1 MFNELN
7 SVENFIRDLLVG
19 KRQRGQILHDPN
31 RPYTVANAALEAT
44 GLGWRYVPA
53 DKLPRSKDQVLVE
66 PYLAEALQRLNPE
79 VAAQPG
85 RADEVIYKLRAILL
99 AVRSG
104 GLVGANEAF
113 TEWLRGAKSM
123 PFGRRNEHTPL
134 RLIDFDDLS
143 RNDYVVTTQ
152 YTYRPSPTIQRRL
165 DIVLLVNGIPLVVGE
180 AKTPTRPAISWVD
193 GAVQIQDDY
202 EVNVP
207 ALFVPNIFSFATEGK
222 EYRYGAIRLPLEK
235 WSPWRAGEA
244 EPAPAPEAEDGFSYA
259 TGTPGQTGLKVVEE
273 AVRGMLRPAVILDL
287 LQNFTL
293 FATDKKH
300 RKIKLIARFQQY
312 EGANQIV
319 ERVVEGYPKKGLLWH
334 FQGSGK
340 SLLMVFAAN
349 KLRLHP
355 DLKNP
360 TVIIVVDRVDLD
372 TQITATFNA
381 ADVPNLVAAA
391 SRQELQTLLAQDVR
405 KVLITTIH
413 KFGEAGGVL
422 NTRENIIVMVDEAH
436 RTQEGDLGRAM
447 REALPN
453 AFLFGL
459 TGTPINKRDR
469 NTFWAFGAAEDEG
482 GYMSR
487 YTFQESIRDN
497 ATLPLHFEA
506 RLVELRVDKDAIDEA
521 YERITGHLSEA
532 DQADLAKMAVKM
544 AVLVKA
550 PERVEAIAADIAA
563 HFQERVAPNGLKGQ
577 VVVFD
582 REACIRYKEALDQYL
597 DPAASTIVM
606 TAAQGDP
613 HDWKQYDRSKEEE
626 ERVLDRFRDPA
637 DPLQLLIV
645 TSKLL
650 AGFDAPILQAM
661 YLDKPMKEHNLLQAI
676 TRTNRLYPDKSHGLI
691 VDYIGVF
698 DDVSQALDFDEKSVQ
713 RVISNLEALLSQ
725 LPEAM
730 AACLAYFP
738 GVDRTVG
745 GYEGLMAAQDCLPD
759 DETRDAFAAD
769 YSVLSRLWEA
779 LSPRPALK
787 GYEADYKW
795 LTQVYESVKPPSGQ
809 GKLLWHALGGKTL
822 DLIHENI
829 HVETVRDDLE
839 TLVMDVEFLE
849 ELANAADPEQRSKEI
864 EVKIMKRLHRHAGD
878 PRFIRLGQRLEELR
892 DRLHAGILNS
902 VEYLK
907 LLLDLAR
914 DVVRAEKDVDPEE
927 ERQTAK
933 AALTELFEE
942 TRNDGTPIVVE
953 RIVSDIDEI
962 VRIVRF
968 PGWQDTHA
976 GQREVKKALR
986 KTLLKYQLH
995 KDQDLFD
1002 RAYGYIEQYY

>member
-1 MFNELN
+1 MFNESN
-7 SVENFIRDLLVG
+7 SVEDFIRDTLTQ
-19 KRQRGQILHDPN
+19 KRLNARILHEQSEQA
-31 RPYTVANAALEAT
+31 YNAASAT
-44 GLGWRYVPA
+44 LDVAGLGWRYIPA
-53 DKLPRSKDQVLVE
+53 EDLPRDKGQVLVE
-66 PYLAEALQRLNPE
+66 AFLVDALQRLNPQI
-79 VAAQPG
+79 ASRPD
-85 RADEVIYKLRAILL
+85 RADEVIYKLRAILM
-99 AVRSG
+99 AARSG

-113 TEWLRGAKSM
+113 SEWLRGEKSM
-123 PFGRRNEHTPL
+123 PFGRHNEHVSV
-134 RLIDFDDLS
+134 RLIDFDNLGN
-143 RNDYVVTTQ
+143 NDYVVTTQ
-152 YTYRPSPTIQRRL
+152 YRIQATPTIERRL

-180 AKTPTRPAISWVD
+180 VKTPTRPAISWVD
-193 GAVQIQDDY
+193 GAAQIHDDY

-207 ALFVPNIFSFATEGK
+207 AVFVPNVFSFATEGK
-222 EYRYGAIRLPLEK
+222 EYRYGSIRLPLEK
-235 WSPWRAGEA
+235 WSPWRVGEEALPEEEPRSFYVAG
-244 EPAPAPEAEDGFSYA
+244 S
-259 TGTPGQTGLKVVEE
+259 PGPTGLKAVEK
-273 AVRGMLRPAVILDL
+273 AVRSMLRPEVILDL

-300 RKIKLIARFQQY
+300 RKIKIIARSQQV

-319 ERVVEGYPKKGLLWH
+319 ERVVAGYPRKGLLWH

-349 KLRLHP
+349 KLRMHP
-355 DLKNP
+355 GLKNP

-381 ADVPNLVAAA
+381 ADVPNLVAAETRA
-391 SRQELQTLLAQDVR
+391 ELQTLLAQDVR
-405 KVLITTIH
+405 KVIITTIH

-422 NTRENIIVMVDEAH
+422 NERANVIVMVDEAH
-436 RTQEGDLGRAM
+436 RTQEGNLGIQM

-469 NTFWAFGAAEDEG
+469 NTFWAFGAEEDQG

-506 RLVELRVDKDAIDEA
+506 RLVELRVDKEAIDEA

-532 DQADLAKMAVKM
+532 DQENLAKMAVKM

-550 PERVEAIAADIAA
+550 PERVQAVAADIAR
-563 HFQERVAPNGLKGQ
+563 HFEQRVAPNGFKGQ

-582 REACIRYKEALDQYL
+582 REACILYKEALDQYL
-597 DPAASTIVM
+597 DPDASTIVM
-606 TAAQGDP
+606 TSAQGDP
-613 HDWKQYDRSKEEE
+613 QAWKQYDRSKDEE
-626 ERVLDRFRDPA
+626 ERLLDRYRDPA
-637 DPLQLLIV
+637 DPLRLLIV

-650 AGFDAPILQAM
+650 TGFDAPILQAM

-676 TRTNRLYPDKSHGLI
+676 TRTNRPFPDKDHGLI

-698 DDVSQALDFDEKSVQ
+698 DDVSKALDFDEASVQ
-713 RVISNLEALLSQ
+713 QVISNLEALLGQ
-725 LPEAM
+725 LPEAL

-738 GVDRTVG
+738 GVDREVG

-759 DETRDAFAAD
+759 NETRDAFAAD
-769 YSVLSRLWEA
+769 YSVVSRLWEA
-779 LSPRPALK
+779 LSPRPVLK
-787 GYEADYKW
+787 QYEADYKW
-795 LTQVYESVKPPSGQ
+795 LSQVYASVKPPSGQ

-822 DLIHENI
+822 NLIHEHI
-829 HVETVRDDLE
+829 YVEAVRDDLE
-839 TLVMDVEFLE
+839 TLVMDAEFLE
-849 ELANAADPEQRSKEI
+849 ELVHAPDPEAKAKEL
-864 EVKIMKRLHRHAGD
+864 EFKIAKRLQRHTSN
-878 PRFIRLGQRLEELR
+878 PRFVKLGKRLEELKE
-892 DRLHAGILNS
+892 RLQAGLINS
-902 VEYLK
+902 VAYLK

-927 ERQTAK
+927 ERQSAK

-942 TRNDGTPIVVE
+942 TRDEGTPIIVE
-953 RIVSDIDEI
+953 RVVTDIDDI
-962 VRIVRF
+962 VRVVRF
-968 PGWQDTHA
+968 PGWQDTHQ

-995 KDQDLFD
+995 REQDLFD
-1002 RAYGYIEQYY
+1002 KAYGYIEQYY